1 MLFRRETLRL
11 TDTASFGIQ
20 FVSRVL
26 DILDFES
33 IFSISQNDAVFDLLV
48 AIRNN
53 ERLERDLP
61 NRLIFLRLRK
71 EKTKMSSIRE

>member
-33 IFSISQNDAVFDLLV
+33 IFSISQDDAVFDLLV
-48 AIRNN
+48 AV
-53 ERLERDLP
+53 
-61 NRLIFLRLRK
+61 
-71 EKTKMSSIRE
+71 

>member
-1 MLFRRETLRL
+1 MSFRRETLRL

-33 IFSISQNDAVFDLLV
+33 IFSISQDDAVFDLLV
-48 AIRNN
+48 AV
-53 ERLERDLP
+53 
-61 NRLIFLRLRK
+61 
-71 EKTKMSSIRE
+71 